1 MIQLTIV
8 TPERSLLNEQVDELQ
23 MPGADGYLGVL
34 PGHAPLFTELKV
46 GELSYRKGNT
56 WTSLAVAWGFAEV
69 LPDQV
74 RVLAETAERA
84 QEIDLERA
92 TRAKE
97 RAEQRLSK
105 GGDDVDYDRALI
117 ALQRALIRIQVAQ
130 KRPVGILR
138 TPELP
143 SRHTPNP
150 WLAKLDGWPLKKTPF
165 RPNAPTVTCRP
176 SDAVSRHHVCF
187 FKRSCSPV
195 PT

>member
-1 MIQLTIV
+1 MIQLSIV

-23 MPGADGYLGVL
+23 IPGADGYLGVL

-97 RAEQRLSK
+97 RAEQRLSERRR
-105 GGDDVDYDRALI
+105 DVDYDRA
-117 ALQRALIRIQVAQ
+117 R
-130 KRPVGILR
+130 LR
-138 TPELP
+138 C
-143 SRHTPNP
+143 
-150 WLAKLDGWPLKKTPF
+150 
-165 RPNAPTVTCRP
+165 NAP
-176 SDAVSRHHVCF
+176 
-187 FKRSCSPV
+187 
-195 PT
+195 

>member
-1 MIQLTIV
+1 MIQLSIV
-8 TPERSLLNEQVDELQ
+8 TPERSLLNEQVDELLI
-23 MPGADGYLGVL
+23 PGADGYLGVL

-105 GGDDVDYDRALI
+105 GGGDVDYDRALI

-130 KRPVGILR
+130 KRQL
-138 TPELP
+138 
-143 SRHTPNP
+143 
-150 WLAKLDGWPLKKTPF
+150 
-165 RPNAPTVTCRP
+165 
-176 SDAVSRHHVCF
+176 VS
-187 FKRSCSPV
+187 
-195 PT
+195 

>member
-1 MIQLTIV
+1 MIQLSIV
-8 TPERSLLNEQVDELQ
+8 TPERSLLNEQVDELLI
-23 MPGADGYLGVL
+23 PGADGYLGVL

-105 GGDDVDYDRALI
+105 GGGDIDYDRALV

-130 KRPVGILR
+130 KRQL
-138 TPELP
+138 
-143 SRHTPNP
+143 
-150 WLAKLDGWPLKKTPF
+150 
-165 RPNAPTVTCRP
+165 
-176 SDAVSRHHVCF
+176 VS
-187 FKRSCSPV
+187 
-195 PT
+195 

>member
-8 TPERSLLNEQVDELQ
+8 TPDRALVNEQVDEIQ
-23 MPGADGYLGVL
+23 IPGAEGYLGVL

-92 TRAKE
+92 IKAKE
-97 RAEQRLSK
+97 RAEQRLTR
-105 GGDDVDYDRALI
+105 GGDDVDYDRARI

-130 KRPVGILR
+130 KRI
-138 TPELP
+138 
-143 SRHTPNP
+143 S
-150 WLAKLDGWPLKKTPF
+150 A
-165 RPNAPTVTCRP
+165 
-176 SDAVSRHHVCF
+176 
-187 FKRSCSPV
+187 
-195 PT
+195 